1 MSEELCQPSFENA
14 GHLIGFVATLYP
26 ASILLIKRGKSML
39 IKRPASKIQQGNLCL
54 FSTSLRVK
62 DLKVANFFQIDTLD
76 SGLGVGYQ
84 RVLNESRA
92 KRLSEYLLD
101 GHKEKEAFLPT
112 SIFLATDKLLPFD
125 EQTNTIT
132 IDTEKVGAFNVVDGQ
147 HRIRG
152 LILAAEKD
160 PSMEVFEVPVNIAI
174 GLDEI
179 SQMCHFLIVN
189 TTQKSVDGAVE
200 QLIVA
205 RLTDMINFQKMP
217 VLPRWIQRQVDR
229 GEDQRALALVNFL
242 NTSLESPWR
251 GRVQMANEED
261 ESGSSSVSQK
271 SFVTSIKKYVLVP
284 SNPLGGPAWS
294 AEKQQ
299 KALLNYWRA
308 ISRLLVDRE
317 DEVSVVFRT
326 NGLEL
331 FHGASAAVFLHLAN
345 RQDFKETT
353 IISLLTHAFENL
365 PAEFL
370 GMAQSAFWYR
380 GSTAS
385 GLNRAATR
393 KYSNALA
400 AAINTPQTPGD
411 PEF

>member
-1 MSEELCQPSFENA
+1 
-14 GHLIGFVATLYP
+14 
-26 ASILLIKRGKSML
+26 ML
-39 IKRPASKIQQGNLCL
+39 IKRPASRIQQGNLCL
-54 FSTSLRVK
+54 FATSLRVK
-62 DLKVANFFQIDTLD
+62 DLRVANFFQIETLD
-76 SGLGVGYQ
+76 SGLGIGYQ

-112 SIFLATDKLLPFD
+112 SLFLATDKLLPFD
-125 EQTNTIT
+125 EHTNTIS
-132 IDTEKVGAFNVVDGQ
+132 IDTERVGAFNVVDGQ

-160 PSMEVFEVPVNIAI
+160 QSMEEFEVPVNIAI
-174 GLDEI
+174 GLDDV

-200 QLIVA
+200 QQIVA

-242 NTSLESPWR
+242 NSATDSPWK

-271 SFVTSIKKYVLVP
+271 SFVASIKRHVLVP

-294 AEKQQ
+294 ADKQQ

-308 ISRLLVDRE
+308 IEELLVDRD
-317 DEVSVVFRT
+317 DEISVVFRT

-345 RQDFKETT
+345 RQDFKEST
-353 IISLLTHAFENL
+353 IVTLLKHAFENL
-365 PAEFL
+365 PSEYL
-370 GMAQSAFWYR
+370 GMGQPAFWYR

-385 GLNRAATR
+385 GLNRAAIR
-393 KYSNALA
+393 KYANALA
-400 AAINTPQTPGD
+400 AAINVPQTPGE